1 MKNLRIEKGTLIDPQ
16 LRSVLPEKFTNPF
29 SYLPHELTLQAME
42 SLCAFIKE
50 QMPYTQKQLEQD
62 GKMMGVLVVESSEGE
77 LGYLAAFSGVL
88 ESPQHSDFFV
98 PPVYDINSPHSFFPA
113 EEAIISSI
121 NVRIRQLRED
131 SQMKEYL
138 AETECI
144 KGRYLQEIA
153 RLEEVYKQGKQLRDL
168 LRKIMSGN
176 GDVQILPVEE
186 LSAQFKNLIIDGNLQ
201 SPELLMANL
210 TGESQFQKGEIRR
223 AKQRMKEELEP
234 RLQVYNAYLAELASL
249 EQERK
254 ERSVALQ
261 KKIFEHFLFLNA
273 NGEEKSLLD
282 IFGGVI
288 PPAGAGECAAPR
300 LLQYAYK
307 HGFRPIAMGEFWL
320 GAPTANRLQLKFYP
334 SCKGKCAPILGFML
348 QGLKVEQTGIHTSYG
363 CDFLPDNFI
372 PQILYEDEYLLAV
385 NKPAGILSQP
395 GKDLQEKNLL
405 QLLGDNNLYIVH
417 RLDMHTSGVLLIAKT
432 EEMYKLLQR
441 QFEERMVEKTYV
453 AVLDG
458 VVGGDLR
465 EKLSGSGVEWNSCS
479 LNNTI
484 TAGGKGIISLPL
496 MPDFDNRPLQKV
508 DFENGKEAV
517 TMFEI
522 LGIKD
527 GKTYIEFHPI
537 TGRTHQLRVH
547 SASRDGLNTP
557 IVGDLLYGKPAQRLM
572 LHAHRVRFEHPFKGQ
587 LEIVA
592 PLPEGF

>member
-16 LRSVLPEKFTNPF
+16 LRSALPEKFTNPF

-50 QMPYTQKQLEQD
+50 QMPHTQKQLEQD
-62 GKMMGVLVVESSEGE
+62 GKMMGVLVVESPQGE

-88 ESPQHSDFFV
+88 ESPLHSDFFV

-113 EEAIISSI
+113 EEAIISGI

-131 SQMKEYL
+131 SQMKEYF

-144 KGRYLQEIA
+144 KERYLQEIA
-153 RLEEVYKQGKQLRDL
+153 RLEEVYKQGKQLRDM
-168 LRKIMSGN
+168 LRKILSGG
-176 GDVQILPVEE
+176 GDAPILSVEE

-273 NGEEKSLLD
+273 NGEEKSLLE
-282 IFGGVI
+282 IFDGVI

-307 HGFRPIAMGEFWL
+307 HGFHPIAMGEFWL
-320 GAPTANRLQLKFYP
+320 GAPTANRQPLQFYP

-348 QGLKVEQTGIHTSYG
+348 QGLKVEQVGFHTSYG
-363 CDFLPDNFI
+363 CDSLPDSYI
-372 PQILYEDEYLLAV
+372 PEILYEDEYLLAV
-385 NKPAGILSQP
+385 NKPAGILSQQ
-395 GKDLQEKNLL
+395 GKDPQERNWL
-405 QLLGDNNLYIVH
+405 QLLEDNNLYIVH

-441 QFEERMVEKTYV
+441 QFEERAVEKTYV

-458 VVGGDLR
+458 VVGSDA
-465 EKLSGSGVEWNSCS
+465 S
-479 LNNTI
+479 
-484 TAGGKGIISLPL
+484 GGKGIISLPL
-496 MPDFDNRPLQKV
+496 MSDFDNRPLQKV

>member
-16 LRSVLPEKFTNPF
+16 LRSALPEKFTNPF

-50 QMPYTQKQLEQD
+50 QMPHTQKQLEQD
-62 GKMMGVLVVESSEGE
+62 GKMMGVLVVESPQGE

-88 ESPQHSDFFV
+88 ESPLHSDFFV

-131 SQMKEYL
+131 SQMKEYF

-144 KGRYLQEIA
+144 KERYLQEIA
-153 RLEEVYKQGKQLRDL
+153 RLEEVYKQGKQLRDM
-168 LRKIMSGN
+168 LRKILSGG
-176 GDVQILPVEE
+176 GDAPILSVEE

-273 NGEEKSLLD
+273 NGEEKSLLE
-282 IFGGVI
+282 IFDGVI

-307 HGFRPIAMGEFWL
+307 HGFHPIAMGEFWL
-320 GAPTANRLQLKFYP
+320 GAPTANRQPLQFYP

-348 QGLKVEQTGIHTSYG
+348 QGLKVEQVGFHTSYG
-363 CDFLPDNFI
+363 CDSLPDSYI
-372 PQILYEDEYLLAV
+372 PEILYEDEYLLAV
-385 NKPAGILSQP
+385 NKPAGILSQQ
-395 GKDLQEKNLL
+395 GKDPQERNLL
-405 QLLGDNNLYIVH
+405 QLLEDNNLYIVH

-441 QFEERMVEKTYV
+441 QFEERAVEKTYV

-458 VVGGDLR
+458 GVGSDA
-465 EKLSGSGVEWNSCS
+465 S
-479 LNNTI
+479 
-484 TAGGKGIISLPL
+484 GGKGIISLPL
-496 MPDFDNRPLQKV
+496 MSDFDNRPLQKV